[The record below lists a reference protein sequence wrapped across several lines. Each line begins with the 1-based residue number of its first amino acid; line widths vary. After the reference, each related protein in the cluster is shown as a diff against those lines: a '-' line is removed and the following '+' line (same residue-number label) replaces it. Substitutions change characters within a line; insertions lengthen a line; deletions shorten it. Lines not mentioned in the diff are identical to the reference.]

1 MLDSALKLDFQMLC
15 EMCDQRGVSIAT
27 TFAPALGNA
36 DSANTTARTSSMKT
50 LLLAVLLG
58 CLAAASA
65 VPAARIRWCLK
76 SEAEYLKCKR
86 LELVAPAISC
96 VRRESTMECIVAI
109 TAKLADAITLDGGD
123 VYTAGLKN
131 YDLHPIIAEDY
142 GPSSDTCYYAVAV
155 VKKGSSFGIKDLAGK
170 KSCHTGLGKSAG
182 WNIPIGTLLSMDLI
196 KWTGIEDSPVEEAVK
211 NFFHS
216 SCVPGANANDKLCQ
230 LCKGDCSRSHKE
242 PYYDYA
248 GAFQCLADGAG
259 EVAFVKHLTVPE
271 QATSAAPTAIKW
283 CAVGPAETAKCD
295 TWSINSIEGE
305 VTNVECHSAKSVEDC
320 MSMIMRKRADAMA
333 VDGGQV
339 YTAGKCGL
347 VPVMVE
353 QYDEAPASSY
363 YAVAVVKKGMGITWE
378 TLKGKRS
385 CHTGMG
391 RTAGWNIPMGLI
403 HKQTNNCDFTTFF
416 SSGCAPGAEPTSP
429 FCAACAGSSKSVGDE
444 YKCKPSAEEHYYGYA
459 GAFRCLADG
468 AGEVAF
474 VKHLTVPES
483 EKPNYELLCPDNTRK
498 SIDSYKTCHLA
509 RVPAHAVVSRKDPQ
523 MAELIYNTLT
533 TVRGFNLFSSED
545 YAPVQNLMFKDST
558 IRLVKL
564 PPNTDSFLYL
574 GAGYM
579 SIIRSLKREQATS
592 AAPTAIKWCAVGP
605 AETAKCDTWSINSIE
620 GEVTTVECQS
630 AKSVEDCM
638 SMIMRKRADAIAVD
652 GGQVY
657 TAGKCGLVPVMVE
670 QYDEAQCSVSS
681 APASSYYAV
690 AVVKKGM
697 GITWETLKGKRS
709 CHTGMG
715 RTAGWNIPMGLIH
728 KQTNNCDFT
737 TFFSSGCAPGA
748 EPTSP
753 FCAACA
759 GSSKS
764 VGDEYKCK
772 PSAEEHYYGYAGA
785 FRCLVEGAGDV
796 AFIKHTIVKEN
807 SDGNGPDWAR
817 NVNSADYEL
826 ICPNK
831 SPVPVTDFASCHLAM
846 VPAHAVV
853 TRPESR
859 GDVVRILQDQ
869 QAKFGTKGTDGRFK
883 LFQSES
889 GKNLLFKDSTKCLQE
904 IPLGE
909 SFEKFLGAEYMTA
922 MSSLRVCT
930 DSTPDLEKICT
941 FHSCQQKS

>member
-271 QATSAAPTAIKW
+271 
-283 CAVGPAETAKCD
+283 
-295 TWSINSIEGE
+295 
-305 VTNVECHSAKSVEDC
+305 
-320 MSMIMRKRADAMA
+320 
-333 VDGGQV
+333 
-339 YTAGKCGL
+339 
-347 VPVMVE
+347 
-353 QYDEAPASSY
+353 
-363 YAVAVVKKGMGITWE
+363 
-378 TLKGKRS
+378 
-385 CHTGMG
+385 
-391 RTAGWNIPMGLI
+391 
-403 HKQTNNCDFTTFF
+403 
-416 SSGCAPGAEPTSP
+416 
-429 FCAACAGSSKSVGDE
+429 
-444 YKCKPSAEEHYYGYA
+444 
-459 GAFRCLADG
+459 
-468 AGEVAF
+468 
-474 VKHLTVPES
+474 S
-483 EKPNYELLCPDNTRK
+483 EKPSYELLCPDNTRK

-545 YAPVQNLMFKDST
+545 YAPAQNLMFKDST

-620 GEVTTVECQS
+620 GEVTNVECHS

-638 SMIMRKRADAIAVD
+638 SMIMRKRADAMAVD